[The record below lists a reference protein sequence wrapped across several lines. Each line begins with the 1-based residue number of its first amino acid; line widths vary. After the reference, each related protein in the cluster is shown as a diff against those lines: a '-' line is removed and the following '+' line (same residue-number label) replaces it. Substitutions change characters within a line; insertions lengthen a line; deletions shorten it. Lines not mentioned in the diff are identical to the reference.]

1 MVDQLVQYTAGP
13 FASPF
18 AIAAL
23 LADSIVAANLPYE
36 GLWVPVK
43 FAKAASIE
51 LSGSISTL
59 ALDIWATNQFNPL
72 NTYTVTVG
80 GSETDGDMLNLIFT
94 NPLLPNGSETVTLTT
109 SGGESTTAIA
119 AALAAGVNADQNLAV
134 LGFRATSAAAVVTI
148 LWPSLPGFAIN
159 TEEGSPPVGST
170 TILTTSKSGGATE
183 TLTVAVGADGEK
195 LNGTSITAL
204 GLTNYTSSMPVGYI
218 KTRIGTL
225 TGTGANITAALA
237 AAA

>member
-1 MVDQLVQYTAGP
+1 MTDLLVQYTAGP

-18 AIAAL
+18 AIQGL

-36 GLWVPVK
+36 GLWVPIK
-43 FAKAASIE
+43 FAKAASVE

-59 ALDIWATNQFNPL
+59 AMDIWATNQLNPL

-80 GSETDGDMLNLIFT
+80 GSETDGDVLSLIFT

-109 SGGESTTAIA
+109 AGGESTTAIA
-119 AALAAGVNADQNLAV
+119 AALAAGVDADANLAV

-148 LWPSLPGFAIN
+148 EWPSLPGFALN

-170 TILTTSKSGGATE
+170 TILTTSKSGGASE
-183 TLTVAVGADGEK
+183 TLTVAVGADGFK
-195 LNGTSITAL
+195 LNGTSLTAL
-204 GLTNYTSSMPVGYI
+204 GLTNFTSSMPVAWM
-218 KTRIGTL
+218 KARIGTL